1 MIAVRILQP
10 NPTSQAKPP
19 EQPPRNHHA
28 CCKLS
33 SPGSDRRSPPPT
45 ILDLDAHLDV
55 IQIIRGFVVRLSQL
69 PISARVEIPAEFDRP
84 YQLLLSPN
92 NATRESL
99 AFGVDGGAELAAGG
113 GGRGGGRVVDLVLFD
128 GGEDGVAKFD
138 LGGDYV
144 FLN

>member
-1 MIAVRILQP
+1 MYNHRI
-10 NPTSQAKPP
+10 
-19 EQPPRNHHA
+19 
-28 CCKLS
+28 
-33 SPGSDRRSPPPT
+33 
-45 ILDLDAHLDV
+45 IDLKKVKGDGYRLKRKRITRV

-113 GGRGGGRVVDLVLFD
+113 GGRGDGRVVDLVLFD

-138 LGGDYV
+138 LGGNYV